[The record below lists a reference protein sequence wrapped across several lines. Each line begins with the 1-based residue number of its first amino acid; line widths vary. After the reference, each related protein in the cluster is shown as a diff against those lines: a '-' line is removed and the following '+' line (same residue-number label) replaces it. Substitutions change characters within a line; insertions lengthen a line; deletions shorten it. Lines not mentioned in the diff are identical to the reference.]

1 MSKMYVIIACVNG
14 LPWIDECLAALER
27 QQGSIESEIIVA
39 NCCTDGTSQHIREKF
54 PQVKLLNFSER
65 LTIPELRARGISQ
78 ATGDII
84 AITED
89 HCNASENWFEEIL
102 KAHDSEFEAV
112 GGTVIN
118 GSVDRL
124 TDWAVYLCEYSHVM
138 PPIPSGEVEGIAGNN
153 ASYKREVLDRVDESV
168 KRNYWEFFLHEEL
181 KRAGVKFLSVPTL
194 IVYHKKGFGFLYFL
208 AQRFH
213 YSRSFAGMR
222 RSKAGTS
229 MRLLYV
235 LFSPFLPFLLT
246 WRITRQVLDKK
257 RHRKQFLLSIP
268 ALLAFMVSYT
278 IGELMGYLFGSGDSL
293 VKVE

>member
-1 MSKMYVIIACVNG
+1 MPKISVIIACVNG
-14 LPWIDECLAALER
+14 LPWIDECLAALEK

-39 NCCTDGTSQHIREKF
+39 NCCKDGTSHHIKEKF
-54 PQVKLLNFSER
+54 PGVKLLDFSER
-65 LTIPELRARGISQ
+65 LTIPELRSTGISQ

-89 HCNASENWFEEIL
+89 HCNVSEDWFQEIL
-102 KAHDSEFEAV
+102 KAHDSEYGAI

-118 GSVDRL
+118 GSVDRI

-138 PPIPSGEVEGIAGNN
+138 PPIPSGEVGGIAGNN
-153 ASYKREVLDRVDESV
+153 ASYKREVLDRVDESI

-181 KRAGVKFLSVPTL
+181 KKAGVKFLSEPAL
-194 IVYHKKGFGFLYFL
+194 IVYHKKEFGFLYFL

-222 RSKAGTS
+222 RSKAPIS
-229 MRLLYV
+229 KRVLYV
-235 LFSPFLPFLLT
+235 LFSPLLPFLLT
-246 WRITRQVLDKK
+246 WRIARQVFGKK

-268 ALLAFMVSYT
+268 LLLAFMVSYT
-278 IGELMGYLFGSGDSL
+278 LGELVGYLFGSGKSL
-293 VKVE
+293 AKVE

>member
-1 MSKMYVIIACVNG
+1 MSKISVIIACVNG

-27 QQGSIESEIIVA
+27 QHGSIESEIIVA
-39 NCCTDGTSQHIREKF
+39 NCCKDGTPKHIRDKF
-54 PQVKLLNFSER
+54 PQVKLLDFSER

-78 ATGDII
+78 ATGDIT

-153 ASYKREVLDRVDESV
+153 ASYKREVLDQVDESI

-194 IVYHKKGFGFLYFL
+194 IVYHKKEFGFLYFL

-229 MRLLYV
+229 MRFLYV

-246 WRITRQVLDKK
+246 WRIARQVFGKK
-257 RHRKQFLLSIP
+257 RHMKQFLLSVP
-268 ALLAFMVSYT
+268 LLLVFMVSYAL
-278 IGELMGYLFGSGDSL
+278 GELVGYLFGSGQSL
-293 VKVE
+293 AKVE